1 MQIES
6 DHRSAHAGHRNRT
19 PGTKMDLLHNNATDP
34 IFCRADIFFPSMQL
48 QIPLLI
54 FCHYPWYNVKNTI
67 MEGYVMADSGRLFR
81 TALSGFHKGDVTA
94 YIEKT
99 ALQHRSQLLEYEK
112 KITDLQE
119 ENRSLQQQLN
129 LLMMATPVAAPAPV
143 AEPAPVPAPAPEPA
157 PAPAELMT
165 QELQAYRRAEA
176 VERNANAR
184 ARKLYQQLE
193 GVCQETLD
201 GFQLTDSAVKQAI
214 DAMMSQVTALEQACQ
229 TLSAALNTS
238 REKLA
243 ATNEQFSVD
252 WDD

>member
-1 MQIES
+1 
-6 DHRSAHAGHRNRT
+6 
-19 PGTKMDLLHNNATDP
+19 
-34 IFCRADIFFPSMQL
+34 
-48 QIPLLI
+48 
-54 FCHYPWYNVKNTI
+54 
-67 MEGYVMADSGRLFR
+67 MADSGRLFR

-112 KITDLQE
+112 KITELQE

-214 DAMMSQVTALEQACQ
+214 DAMMSQAAALEQACQ

>member
-1 MQIES
+1 
-6 DHRSAHAGHRNRT
+6 
-19 PGTKMDLLHNNATDP
+19 
-34 IFCRADIFFPSMQL
+34 
-48 QIPLLI
+48 
-54 FCHYPWYNVKNTI
+54 
-67 MEGYVMADSGRLFR
+67 MADSGRLFR

-99 ALQHRSQLLEYEK
+99 ALQHRSELLEYEK
-112 KITDLQE
+112 KITELQE

-129 LLMMATPVAAPAPV
+129 LLMMATPVA
-143 AEPAPVPAPAPEPA
+143 APVPAPAPEPA

-201 GFQLTDSAVKQAI
+201 GFQLTDSAVKLAI